1 MRSLILPISL
11 ILMFQGY
18 WCLIIGE
25 KDVLE
30 DLGDAYIIRYDDRV
44 SLFQTLEVGWRD
56 KLSKSVV

>member
-1 MRSLILPISL
+1 
-11 ILMFQGY
+11 MFQGY